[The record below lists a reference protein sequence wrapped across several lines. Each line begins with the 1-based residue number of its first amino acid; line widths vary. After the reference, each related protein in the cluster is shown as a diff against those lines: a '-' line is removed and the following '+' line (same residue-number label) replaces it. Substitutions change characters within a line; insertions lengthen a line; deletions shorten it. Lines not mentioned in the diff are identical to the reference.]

1 MPYETIESLQGVR
14 RLDQLTDTTA
24 LAMVATGEVLNL
36 TTIALP

>member
-1 MPYETIESLQGVR
+1 VR
-14 RLDQLTDTTA
+14 RLDRFDENSA